1 MEALELVGPV
11 GPSPSPVEEQDVVL
25 ELGNLWY
32 NRYILCDEQVHAAV
46 FLHSDAGVRQPEF
59 RHYSDNRQ
67 YSAQFDYLLF
77 PLMPSD
83 FTGTV
88 SGPTA
93 LINRRHRKASTA
105 R

>member
-46 FLHSDAGVRQPEF
+46 F
-59 RHYSDNRQ
+59 
-67 YSAQFDYLLF
+67 
-77 PLMPSD
+77 PL
-83 FTGTV
+83 
-88 SGPTA
+88 
-93 LINRRHRKASTA
+93 
-105 R
+105 